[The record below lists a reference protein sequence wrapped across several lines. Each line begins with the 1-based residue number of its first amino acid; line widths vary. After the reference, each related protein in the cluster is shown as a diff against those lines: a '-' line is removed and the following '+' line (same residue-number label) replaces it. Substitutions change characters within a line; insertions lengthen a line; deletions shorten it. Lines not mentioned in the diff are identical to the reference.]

1 MCRRV
6 LFLSLI
12 NLGSCLTTVHSLAF
26 LYDQTHHIHTQ
37 PPPTPPMELSDF
49 EDHQWLVLLV
59 SQMKS
64 IAGELTA
71 IYKDIGSL
79 NDEIVSNAVRSNL
92 QRALNVIKAC
102 RKFEELMNREIIKMR
117 EQNLSPKEM
126 KEALSLLTMKYALGR
141 RKLIDTGNETYAI
154 FDRMDAI
161 LDDYERR
168 VALVQQQKQQQK
180 NQGTQRSTHENTST
194 STSIS
199 PVHVQTAKPVKSS
212 SLHPSVWDVD

>member
-1 MCRRV
+1 
-6 LFLSLI
+6 
-12 NLGSCLTTVHSLAF
+12 
-26 LYDQTHHIHTQ
+26 
-37 PPPTPPMELSDF
+37 MELSDF

-64 IAGELTA
+64 IAAELTA

-117 EQNLSPKEM
+117 EQNLSPKDM

-154 FDRMDAI
+154 FDQMDAI

-168 VALVQQQKQQQK
+168 VALAQQQKQQQK
-180 NQGTQRSTHENTST
+180 NHTHEGTST
-194 STSIS
+194 SISTSIS
-199 PVHVQTAKPVKSS
+199 PVHVPTAKPVKSS